1 MTMAID
7 FPNRSRPIAPLV
19 VLRIAFGAVLCYS
32 TVRFIA
38 RGWVADFYINP
49 RFHFPFEG
57 FEWLHPASAAGMYVI
72 YGMMALSA
80 AMICTGLFYRLAT
93 TVFFLLF
100 CYTELLDKTYYLN
113 HYYLVTLFSFLLMIV
128 PANRD
133 CSLDV
138 LRKSSLRATEVP
150 AWTIL
155 IFRWQ
160 LGIIYCCAGLS
171 KITDDWLLRAMPLKI
186 WLAARSSMPWVGQL
200 LKQSWTAYL
209 FSWGGMLFDLSVVF
223 LLLSGSTRKWG
234 YGLVIL
240 FHLLT
245 ALLFQIGMF
254 PYLMMS
260 ATLIFFSDGFHQQVL
275 YRTGKIFRFPSP
287 SKIPK
292 VFFRPSYPTL
302 TAVVLT
308 IYFSAQLFIPFRY
321 LFFPGTL
328 LWTEEGY
335 RFSWRVMLMEKSG
348 TAFFYVQDPVSDRK
362 FEVNNR
368 QYLTPYQERMMETQ
382 PDMILQYARL
392 LALTYRE
399 NGLPNPRIT
408 VESYVS
414 LNGYGSRLFI
424 DSSVN
429 LAVLPDDWFR
439 HKAWIKPFTR

>member
-1 MTMAID
+1 MAID
-7 FPNRSRPIAPLV
+7 FRNRSRPIAPLV
-19 VLRIAFGAVLCYS
+19 MLRIAFGAVLCYS

-38 RGWVADFYINP
+38 HGWVGDFYINP

-57 FEWLHPASAAGMYVI
+57 FGWLHPAPAAAMYAVYI
-72 YGMMALSA
+72 MMAVAA
-80 AMICTGLFYRLAT
+80 AMICTGLFYRIASA
-93 TVFFLLF
+93 VFFLLF

-128 PANRD
+128 PANRYY
-133 CSLDV
+133 SLDV
-138 LRKSSLRATEVP
+138 WRKPSLRATDVP

-171 KITDDWLLRAMPLKI
+171 KISGDWLLRAMPLKI
-186 WLAARSSMPWVGQL
+186 WLAARSSIPWIGPL
-200 LKQSWTAYL
+200 LKQPLTAYL

-223 LLLSGSTRKWG
+223 LLLSGSTRKWA
-234 YGLVIL
+234 YALVIL

-260 ATLIFFSDGFHQQVL
+260 ATLIFFSDAFHQWWVDYL
-275 YRTGKIFRFPSP
+275 RSIFRIPARSADHVPVRSLFPAFTS
-287 SKIPK
+287 
-292 VFFRPSYPTL
+292 
-302 TAVVLT
+302 VVLT
-308 IYFSAQLFIPFRY
+308 IYFFLQLLIPFRFV
-321 LFFPGTL
+321 LFPGSL

-348 TAFFYVQDPVSDRK
+348 TAFFYVHDPRSGRK

-368 QYLTPYQERMMETQ
+368 QYLTAYQERMMETQ
-382 PDMILQYARL
+382 PDMMLQYARL
-392 LALTYRE
+392 LATTYRHE
-399 NGLPNPRIT
+399 GIPDPRVT

-429 LAVLPDDWFR
+429 LAAVPDGFFR
-439 HKAWIKPFTR
+439 HKYWIKPFAR